1 MLSTRAR
8 RRGIR
13 LELFTVGWNT
23 VEAAVAI
30 TAGIGASSVA
40 LIGFG
45 LDSIVEV
52 SAAGVVLWQFVGVP
66 EDRERLALRLIGASF
81 FALAA
86 YVTVIAINDLASGA
100 EPDASTV
107 GIVLTAVSIVVMPAL
122 ARVKARAGREM
133 GSRTITADSRQTR
146 LCAYLSISTLAGLA
160 TNAAFGWWWAD
171 PIAALVIAVIAVT
184 EGREAWRGDT
194 CC

>member
-66 EDRERLALRLIGASF
+66 EDRERLTLRLIGASF